1 MFGFIQ
7 IPMSTEWLQYGR
19 DGAFCDKRVKSRKN
33 NMKISMCTHKLQVD
47 VTLNTFV
54 ALFSVR
60 SILFGVRQRYPR
72 HSHILDYCLLFV
84 SKYFCHSIIMYSMRF
99 CLENF
104 HIFYTSFDGGFFR
117 RTILRAHF
125 HASILIHK

>member
-7 IPMSTEWLQYGR
+7 IPMSAKWLQYGR

-54 ALFSVR
+54 ALFFCSFDSLWGSPTLPEAQPHSRLLFAFLFQYIFAIPLLCIQCVFVWKIFIF
-60 SILFGVRQRYPR
+60 SILVLTVAFFGGRY
-72 HSHILDYCLLFV
+72 Y
-84 SKYFCHSIIMYSMRF
+84 
-99 CLENF
+99 E
-104 HIFYTSFDGGFFR
+104 HIFTHRF
-117 RTILRAHF
+117 
-125 HASILIHK
+125 